1 MKRALLLATLAANTL
16 AISTTAAAAAAHPF
30 WQDATVKWNFRYRLE
45 QVQADG
51 ALADALASTL
61 RSRLTVNSGQ
71 WTLATNQSISALLE
85 ADHVAVLGGETYN
98 STVNGHSRYA
108 TIADPDGL
116 DLNQAALL
124 FKASSNSLVTLGRQR
139 LNFADQ
145 RFIGSVGWRQNEQTF
160 DGVRLTQHFS
170 STVQLDVA
178 SLHNAN
184 RVFGPDGVNADL
196 HGRFH
201 LAQAQWTMAADQML
215 QGYFYDLDFDTLS
228 ARSASTTG
236 LDYKG
241 GANGFKWQAALARQQ
256 DAHAAPADYALNYHR
271 FELSYPF
278 GKVTV
283 KGILERLG
291 SDGQNA
297 FQTPFATLHAFNGFA
312 DMFLTTPINGLRE
325 QAIQMAFPV
334 LKAKAV
340 LSWHRFHSDYN
351 KVHDGN
357 VHYGNELDASLAYE
371 LNPQWQILGKIAFYA
386 ADKLNADHRKFWFM
400 LTYQP

>member
-1 MKRALLLATLAANTL
+1 MKRALLLATLATTPL
-16 AISTTAAAAAAHPF
+16 AICHAAATETAPF
-30 WQDATVKWNFRYRLE
+30 WQDSTLKWNFRYRLE
-45 QVQADG
+45 QVQPDG

-71 WTLATNQSISALLE
+71 WTLAANQSISALIE

-98 STVNGHSRYA
+98 STVNGRSRYA

-124 FKASSNSLVTLGRQR
+124 FKAGSNSLITIGRQR
-139 LNFADQ
+139 LNFGDQ

-160 DGVRLTQHFS
+160 DGIRLTQQFS
-170 STVQLDVA
+170 PTMQLDVA

-184 RVFGPDGVNADL
+184 RVFGPDGANADL
-196 HGRFH
+196 HGRFN
-201 LAQAQWTMAADQML
+201 LAQAQWTMAADQVL

-241 GANGFKWQAALARQQ
+241 GAQGFKWQAALARQH
-256 DAHAAPADYALNYHR
+256 DAHAAPADYGLNYHR
-271 FELSYPF
+271 FELSYPL

-312 DMFLTTPINGLRE
+312 DMFLTTPAKGLRE
-325 QAIQMAFPV
+325 QAVQLTFPV
-334 LKAKAV
+334 QKAKAA
-340 LSWHRFHSDYN
+340 LSWHRFHSDVAN
-351 KVHDGN
+351 S
-357 VHYGNELDASLAYE
+357 HYGNELDASLAYE
-371 LNPQWQILGKIAFYA
+371 LNSQWQLLGKVAFYQ
-386 ADKLNADHRKFWFM
+386 ADTLQADTRKFWLM
-400 LTYQP
+400 ATYQP